1 MSMKKKLTLT
11 EGKNENIFNNFIAKK
26 ETIDSLNLIIEQV
39 KENTM
44 YFLILYRTSNLIKP
58 IKGVL
63 LYGKPGTGKTL
74 IAKVIKL

>member
-39 KENTM
+39 KQNTM
-44 YFLILYRTSNLIKP
+44 YFLILFRTSNLIKP

-74 IAKVIKL
+74 IAKVIK

>member
-39 KENTM
+39 KQNTM
-44 YFLILYRTSNLIKP
+44 YFLILFRTSNLIKP